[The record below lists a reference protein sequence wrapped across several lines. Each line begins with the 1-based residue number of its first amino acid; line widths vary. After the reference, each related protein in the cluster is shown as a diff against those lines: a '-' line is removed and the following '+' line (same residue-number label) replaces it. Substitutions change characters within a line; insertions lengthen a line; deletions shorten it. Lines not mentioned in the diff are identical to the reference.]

1 MLRLA
6 TLHIV
11 SCQIAENADACLVNM
26 STPKEKNIS
35 SLYLE
40 LCKFEQNGEYER
52 ALKTCNKVLHATP
65 KDATAFHCK
74 IVCLIQMTKFEEA
87 LKAINGN
94 SDLSAELFFEKA
106 YCQYRL
112 NVPEQ
117 ALVTIN
123 SAPDLSADGQL
134 LELKAQVLYRL
145 EKYEDSYGLYRDII
159 KKTNDDYDSERQANL
174 NAVAA
179 NLEGNT
185 IIEPED
191 TTYEILYN
199 IAYQLI
205 MNGKY
210 NDAEKKLKQCE
221 KLCRESLEDDGCT
234 EEEMEQEL
242 AIIKVQLA
250 YCYQRQNRIKESQ
263 DLYSSVL
270 KIKSDDAALIAVASN
285 NVVTINKDQN
295 VFDSKKKIK
304 SATQEILDHKL
315 NSQQRKII
323 ALNNCLLTYYI
334 NQPEQCKK
342 QCEKL
347 VEKWPELQVNATIIK
362 ALIISKDGDT
372 NTAVQLLE
380 KLISNE
386 HDQDAL
392 NIRLTQVQLLLCEGN
407 KKNAS
412 EVLHNLGDF
421 TYRPAIVG
429 ALVSL
434 HMALG
439 EETIAAKVFEDTV
452 AWYRTHQVNK
462 GDLGNMWMQAAEF
475 HMRHGHPL
483 VAAKSLEELLK
494 NSSEDLRTIAKLIMA
509 YVKID
514 TEKAKTLCGKLPTT
528 KTMIKNVNEAEVENT
543 TWIFGTKSQKGK
555 SDASPGTPKADLIIK
570 KKQRKRKGKLPKNY
584 NSETGPDPERWLP
597 KYERTGFRKKRDRR
611 QKDIIKGSQGTS
623 SANADVYD
631 YSKVADQVQESPDTT
646 DNVNK
651 NAGGSRARPQKK
663 KRKGSKR

>member
-1 MLRLA
+1 
-6 TLHIV
+6 
-11 SCQIAENADACLVNM
+11 M
-26 STPKEKNIS
+26 SNPKEKNIS

-52 ALKTCNKVLHATP
+52 ALKTCNKVLHSAP

-87 LKAINGN
+87 LKAVNGN
-94 SDLSAELFFEKA
+94 PDLSAGLYFEKA

-123 SAPDLSADGQL
+123 SAPDLSTDGQL

-159 KKTNDDYDSERQANL
+159 KKTNDDYDLERQANL

-179 NLEGNT
+179 NLCEN
-185 IIEPED
+185 IIESED

-210 NDAEKKLKQCE
+210 NEAEKKLRQCE

-234 EEEMEQEL
+234 EEEMEQEV

-250 YCYQRQNRIKESQ
+250 YCYQKQNRIKESQ
-263 DLYSSVL
+263 DLYVSVL
-270 KIKSDDAALIAVASN
+270 KIKSDDVGLIAVASN
-285 NVVTINKDQN
+285 NIVTINKDQN

-304 SATQEILDHKL
+304 SATHEILDHKL
-315 NSQQRKII
+315 NLLQRRTI
-323 ALNNCLLTYYI
+323 ALNNCLLAYYV

-347 VEKWPELQVNATIIK
+347 MEKWPELEVSASIIK
-362 ALIISKDGDT
+362 ALIISKDGDA
-372 NTAVQLLE
+372 NTAVELLE
-380 KLISNE
+380 MLIKK
-386 HDQDAL
+386 HDKDEL
-392 NIRLTQVQLLLCEGN
+392 NLRLTQVQLLLCEGN
-407 KKNAS
+407 KKSAS

-514 TEKAKTLCGKLPTT
+514 TDKAKTLCKKLPPT
-528 KTMIKNVNEAEVENT
+528 KELIKNLNETEVENT

-555 SDASPGTPKADLIIK
+555 SDASPGTPKTNLIIK
-570 KKQRKRKGKLPKNY
+570 KKSRKRKGKLPKNY

-611 QKDIIKGSQGTS
+611 QKEIIKGSQGTS

-631 YSKVADQVQESPDTT
+631 YSKVAEQVQESPDIG
-646 DNVNK
+646 DNCSK
-651 NAGGSRARPQKK
+651 NAGGTRARPQKK
-663 KRKGSKR
+663 RRKGSKR